1 MEFHNF
7 FGQEKLFRIFVLSA
21 NLNTKSTCSKI
32 FTYAFLTRNLV
43 EMKQNNKS
51 VTSQWHFANNNDIV
65 VAHVLISGFVQLK
78 TASFKSTVEIYELML

>member
-1 MEFHNF
+1 
-7 FGQEKLFRIFVLSA
+7 
-21 NLNTKSTCSKI
+21 
-32 FTYAFLTRNLV
+32 
-43 EMKQNNKS
+43 MKQNNKS